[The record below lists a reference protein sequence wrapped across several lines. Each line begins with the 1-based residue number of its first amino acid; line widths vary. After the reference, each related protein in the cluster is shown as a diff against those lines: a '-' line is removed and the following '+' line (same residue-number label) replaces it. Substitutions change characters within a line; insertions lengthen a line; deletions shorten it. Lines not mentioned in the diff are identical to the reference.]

1 MTAPRSPRT
10 PDRPAA
16 HTTLQMLLSRFHF
29 GITLFAVALSGVAIL
44 LAGIT
49 TLRSYADRTMELATR
64 VGAYGAE
71 PALVF
76 NDPQA
81 AREGLD
87 PLRRIPGIARLR
99 VLDHR
104 GRPLYEWRSPKGD
117 PSPVLTS
124 LFFPEPFATT
134 IERNG
139 SVIGRIEIW
148 GDSSTL
154 IDYVRIGALAGLGC
168 LLITAL
174 GTIILARRFEYELV
188 KPLGEIATVA
198 HDVRL
203 HRRFDKRVQPLGIAE
218 LDRLGGDINALLDE
232 LQGWQ
237 GHMESERAMLAHR
250 ASHDM
255 LTTLPNRTAFDE
267 QLATRIEKA
276 AQRGQR
282 FALLF
287 IDADN
292 FKAANDNHGHAA
304 GDAVLIALS
313 ARIKETLRKGD
324 FAARIGGDEF
334 VVIVDPLDEGLGP
347 EALAARIRTS
357 ASLPVPLPGGSDYRL
372 AISIGAAVYPDDG
385 GDATALLT
393 AADTAMYADKL
404 TNRSKKRQAEI

>member
-1 MTAPRSPRT
+1 MTARP
-10 PDRPAA
+10 PDREGAR
-16 HTTLQMLLSRFHF
+16 TTLQKLLSRFHF
-29 GITLFAVALSGVAIL
+29 GITLFAVALSGITIL

-49 TLRSYADRTMELATR
+49 TLRSYADHNIELAAR
-64 VGAYGAE
+64 LGAYGAE

-81 AREGLD
+81 AREGLE
-87 PLRRIPGIARLR
+87 PLMRLPGIARLR
-99 VLDHR
+99 LLDDR
-104 GRPLYEWRSPKGD
+104 GRPLYQWTSPLGD
-117 PSPVLTS
+117 PAPLLTR
-124 LFFPEPFATT
+124 LFFPHPFAATVQ
-134 IERNG
+134 RNG
-139 SVIGRIEIW
+139 SVIGRIEVW

-168 LLITAL
+168 LLVTAL

-203 HRRFDKRVQPLGIAE
+203 HRRFDKRVQSLGIVE

-237 GHMESERAMLAHR
+237 GTMESENALLAHR

-255 LTTLPNRTAFDE
+255 LTAMPNRAAFDE
-267 QLATRIEKA
+267 QLRQRIQT
-276 AQRGQR
+276 AQAKDRR

-292 FKAANDNHGHAA
+292 FKSANDNHGHAA
-304 GDAVLIALS
+304 GDAVLVALS
-313 ARIKETLRKGD
+313 ERIKDMLRKGD

-334 VVIVDPLDEGLGP
+334 IVIVDPLDGAIDPGE
-347 EALAARIRTS
+347 LADRIRTG
-357 ASLPVPLPGGSDYRL
+357 ASQPVALPGGQHYRL
-372 AISIGAAVYPDDG
+372 GISVGAAVYPDDG
-385 GDATALLT
+385 ADARTLLT
-393 AADTAMYADKL
+393 AADAAMYADKL
-404 TNRSKKRQAEI
+404 VKRPT